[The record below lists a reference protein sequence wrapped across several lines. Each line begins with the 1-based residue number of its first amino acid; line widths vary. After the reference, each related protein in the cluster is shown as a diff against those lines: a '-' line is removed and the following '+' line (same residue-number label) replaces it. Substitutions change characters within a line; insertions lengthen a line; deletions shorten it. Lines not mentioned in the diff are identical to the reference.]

1 MLRCSK
7 HAQGVPPLEPESAGT
22 TLMTRTTS
30 ILSFVHGTEAFRAF
44 LLKRPICESCC
55 LEILKNVQRV
65 VEEENRIASM
75 VSIFEATQG
84 PRNPVEPEDE
94 SERLALESQLAEIEQ
109 QQLETERELEVL
121 EEELRALRPAAQQL
135 NNQSAEFFRE
145 LQEQEIAALRLQDEI
160 ASAREKSRSVLG
172 DIERLGNFG
181 VYDAIFPIN
190 LESEPAWICGFRF
203 GSTTDDPTPKF
214 ELNSAFGQYT
224 LLLFLLIR
232 HLHLK
237 IHTPRLFPLGNRSL
251 IDTGQ
256 AMLPLWTKS
265 LIDFSPKSG
274 IASLQIS
281 RLWGGRS
288 QYEEFEHGLSALLG
302 CLSAVTTELAR
313 DFGMKWDYVFTDVT
327 IGLVDQHP
335 CPITVKSNSPKAWN
349 SALRYS

>member
-7 HAQGVPPLEPESAGT
+7 HSQGAALLEPANNGS

-30 ILSFVHGTEAFRAF
+30 ILSFVHATEPFRTF
-44 LLKRPICESCC
+44 LLKRPTCESCC
-55 LEILKNVQRV
+55 LEILKNVQRA
-65 VEEENRIASM
+65 VEEENKIATM
-75 VSIFEATQG
+75 VSVFEATQG
-84 PRNPVEPEDE
+84 PDRSPAEPEDE
-94 SERLALESQLAEIEQ
+94 SERLALESELAEIER
-109 QQLETERELEVL
+109 QQLETEKELEQL
-121 EEELRALRPAAQQL
+121 EDELNVLRPAAELL
-135 NNQSAEFFRE
+135 NNQSTEFFRE
-145 LQEQEIAALRLQDEI
+145 LQEQEIGALRLQDEI
-160 ASAREKSRSVLG
+160 ASAREKSRSVLD
-172 DIERLGNFG
+172 DIERLGNFSL
-181 VYDAIFPIN
+181 YDAIFPIN

-274 IASLQIS
+274 IAGLS

-288 QYEEFEHGLSALLG
+288 QYEEFEQVWL
-302 CLSAVTTELAR
+302 
-313 DFGMKWDYVFTDVT
+313 
-327 IGLVDQHP
+327 I
-335 CPITVKSNSPKAWN
+335 
-349 SALRYS
+349 